1 VAIVAPAPLVTPAP
15 PGYGRAHGRVTVFA
29 SRAGAT
35 VPLAG
40 ATVRP
45 YVPGSEIPWPEPLYG
60 DEAALSP
67 VLFPVAADASGAVSL
82 WADTPE
88 RIELSCTYPG
98 YGTQRVVLDLEFPPD
113 YVDPDPDPYPQYA
126 TQADLAEHKAAPDDH
141 PGYLT
146 PPEGEAL
153 FLPLA
158 HAPGADPH
166 PQYLTPERGDSLF
179 LTEAEADAKYAT
191 QGGSGITQDQAD
203 LRYEPIDTM
212 YTKSE
217 SDLRYAQLTAPD
229 PFPQYLTPTEADA
242 VYATDARV
250 AALEGEVAS
259 LQAQL
264 ADLRADLTAHGHQN
278 GTVGQIAGPAT
289 FPP

>member
-1 VAIVAPAPLVTPAP
+1 MAIVAPAPLVTPAP

-45 YVPGSEIPWPEPLYG
+45 YVPGTETPWADPLYG
-60 DEAALSP
+60 DESALSP
-67 VLFPVAADASGAVSL
+67 LGFPVAADASGAISL

-88 RIELSCTYPG
+88 RLELSVTYPG
-98 YGTQRVVLDLEFPPD
+98 YGAQRVLLDLEFPPD
-113 YVDPDPDPYPQYA
+113 YVDPDPDPLPQYA
-126 TQADLAEHKAAPDDH
+126 TDADLAAHKAAPDDH

-146 PPEGEAL
+146 PLEGGQL

-158 HAPGADPH
+158 HEPGTDPH
-166 PQYLTPERGDSLF
+166 GQYLTAARADALF
-179 LTEAEADAKYAT
+179 LTPAEADSRYALL
-191 QGGSGITQDQAD
+191 GGSGMTQDQA
-203 LRYEPIDTM
+203 
-212 YTKSE
+212 
-217 SDLRYAQLTAPD
+217 DLRYAQLTAPD

-242 VYATDARV
+242 VYATAADLA
-250 AALEGEVAS
+250 AALGRIAS
-259 LQAQL
+259 LEAQV

-278 GTVGQIAGPAT
+278 GTVGQIAGAAT